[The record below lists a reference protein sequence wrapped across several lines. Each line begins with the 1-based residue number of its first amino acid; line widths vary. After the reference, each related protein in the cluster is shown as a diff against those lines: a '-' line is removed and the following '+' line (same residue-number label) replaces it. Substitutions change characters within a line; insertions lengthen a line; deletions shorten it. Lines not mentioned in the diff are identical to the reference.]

1 MKIKENQKES
11 SVLVRYFK
19 NLILISE
26 YVVRYK
32 KPTFFNVNGTPNEV
46 LKEIIDFY
54 KLDYSTIPDEIKKL
68 IETS

>member
-32 KPTFFNVNGTPNEV
+32 NPLFNVNGTPNEV
-46 LKEIIDFY
+46 LKEIIDF
-54 KLDYSTIPDEIKKL
+54 TN
-68 IETS
+68 